1 MSERDD
7 DVVERADAL
16 MRRRRFVAITSQQPN
31 PFPVTT
37 HAPPNQLPTEDD
49 LPVLTEVISADDD
62 VPVLTDALPASEEA
76 AAFSADAE
84 REALVSEIS
93 RRLTSQLSSELGSE
107 LAQAV
112 ERRLAAELPT
122 LIEAVMLDVGTQ
134 LRAGI
139 AASVGDACRDFVRR
153 HASPTDR

>member
-7 DVVERADAL
+7 NVVERADAL
-16 MRRRRFVAITSQQPN
+16 MRRRRFVAITSPQTA
-31 PFPVTT
+31 PFPVST
-37 HAPPNQLPTEDD
+37 HAAPDRLSTEDD
-49 LPVLTEVISADDD
+49 LPVLTEVVSADDD
-62 VPVLTDALPASEEA
+62 VPVLTDALPASEAA

-84 REALVSEIS
+84 REALVNEIS
-93 RRLTSQLSSELGSE
+93 RRLSSQLASELGSE

-153 HASPTDR
+153 HASPTER